1 MGLTMLT
8 LAAEE
13 GGTSQVLVAFV
24 VILIASAVMSV
35 VMTRLKQ
42 ATIPGYLLAGAI
54 VGPGVLGL
62 VSDTGSVEAISHLAT
77 ILLMFGIGL
86 HMEIEGGKREV
97 IPVTLVGVVSTL
109 LSGIA
114 LAVLGRMLG
123 LMWPGAI
130 TVGLA
135 LSMSSTAVVAR
146 ILTERREIRQLA
158 GRISFTILLVQ
169 DIAAV
174 AILALVPMLARW
186 AQHDAGATG
195 GGGAAGG
202 AIESV
207 TQRADATMVMVGQG
221 SLKVGMVIVFLM
233 FGRYVLPRIMRE
245 AARVANGEVMLVVS
259 GAVALGAASVAT
271 LAGLS
276 AELGAFVAGLLLA
289 STPFR
294 HQIAGQLEPM
304 RDLFLAIFFAA
315 VGLQVDPAVLVDRWW
330 EIGLGTIGLIALKAS
345 VIGGCAWTA
354 GAPPAIAATVGL
366 TLSQA
371 GEFTLIVLGV
381 AATAG
386 VVDQSVV
393 GPVLLTVVLSLV
405 CTPWLME
412 LARQVS
418 PKLAPAPLAP
428 WRSSASMRTERA
440 PTEVAG
446 AEKCRA
452 IIAGFGPVGRAV
464 ADRLD
469 LIGIPYTIIELNPET
484 VEKQRARGRS
494 VVYGDATNP
503 EVLEAVR
510 VRGASVVVL
519 AIPDDE
525 ATVRACRAIRT
536 RAPGAFIAA
545 RVNVLRKGLAAREAG
560 ASIVTV
566 DEIAA
571 AEALTRDVIAH
582 IERLTAGGERSD
594 RPVASEWGSH

>member
-1 MGLTMLT
+1 MLT
-8 LAAEE
+8 LAAAE

-62 VSDTGSVEAISHLAT
+62 VADSDSVEAISHLAT

-86 HMEIEGGKREV
+86 HMEVEGGKREV

-114 LAVLGRMLG
+114 LAVLGKMMG

-186 AQHDAGATG
+186 AQHDAGAAAG
-195 GGGAAGG
+195 EVGGAV
-202 AIESV
+202 ESV
-207 TQRADATMVMVGQG
+207 TQRADATMVMLGQA
-221 SLKVGMVIVFLM
+221 SLKVGMVIVFLL

-315 VGLQVDPAVLVDRWW
+315 VGLQVDPAVLADRWW
-330 EIGLGTIGLIALKAS
+330 EIGLGTIGLIALKS
-345 VIGGCAWTA
+345 LVISGCAWTA
-354 GAPPAIAATVGL
+354 GAPPAIAVSVGL

-381 AATAG
+381 AAAAG
-386 VVDQSVV
+386 VVDPSVV

-412 LARQVS
+412 LARRVS

-440 PTEVAG
+440 SSEVAG
-446 AEKCRA
+446 ADKCRA

-525 ATVRACRAIRT
+525 ATVRACRAIRS
-536 RAPGAFIAA
+536 RAPGALIAA

-571 AEALTRDVIAH
+571 AEVLTRDVVAH
-582 IERLTAGGERSD
+582 IERLTAASERLD